1 MARSLRATCSAW
13 QFLALLGAALVRG
26 VVGQS
31 ACSCGCCEVVH
42 RRPTM
47 QINGVALMCTSAEAS
62 CDAQCQAGDE
72 NTLDAATTAGMVDTG
87 RYCFFD
93 CIPVSNNIADGCQ
106 EIHADMVSQ
115 LVAPGGGQD
124 PASLAQPAEA
134 DLAQEMAP
142 RVDMGDEQEAVE
154 AADEQGFQDAAVTA
168 IATAGQKTMKE
179 AIKQQEG
186 ETGVIVANA
195 AGKRAYAAALDARSS
210 RAEVTAA
217 GAMMRSTAAVRS
229 ATMDGHLANDAKGKL
244 QSAAVRAELY
254 ARSAT
259 ESLRRANI
267 VLEEIKNAASEAA
280 EEAAQEAAREISA
293 ETAKWH
299 VEKADE
305 ERRLLQPTTPPELTA
320 VGEQVAAPYYAA
332 MQQDM
337 AAQFAFQEQGRQ
349 FSAQE
354 DALRH
359 SADVLRKQAKQYKD
373 AGKAK
378 MAQKLLKQARGLE
391 RQAEGAE
398 MAGESAFAGADKM
411 SKGVHKY
418 EDYAEAAAVRASRL
432 SRDYWMPPPV
442 KFGAREWL
450 GPATDGAAGG
460 VAAGGAPGPAPAGGL
475 LLLAKARRGGPPL
488 RAHAP

>member
-1 MARSLRATCSAW
+1 
-13 QFLALLGAALVRG
+13 
-26 VVGQS
+26 
-31 ACSCGCCEVVH
+31 
-42 RRPTM
+42 M
-47 QINGVALMCTSAEAS
+47 QINGVELMCTNAEAS
-62 CDAQCQAGDE
+62 CDVQCQAGDA
-72 NTLDAATTAGMVDTG
+72 NSLGFFAATAGMVETG

-93 CIPVSNNIADGCQ
+93 CIPVSNNVGDGCQ
-106 EIHADMVSQ
+106 EIPTDAISQ
-115 LVAPGGGQD
+115 LEAPGGGQD
-124 PASLAQPAEA
+124 PGSLAQPAEA

-142 RVDMGDEQEAVE
+142 RVDMGEQEAVE
-154 AADEQGFQDAAVTA
+154 AADEQGFQEAALTA
-168 IATAGQKTMKE
+168 VATAGQKTMKE

-186 ETGVIVANA
+186 ETGVIVASA
-195 AGKRAYAAALDARSS
+195 AGKRAYAAALDARASK
-210 RAEVTAA
+210 AEVTAA
-217 GAMMRSTAAVRS
+217 GAVMRSTAALRS
-229 ATMDGHLANDAKGKL
+229 ATMDGHLAIDAKGKL

-254 ARSAT
+254 ARSAA

-293 ETAKWH
+293 ETAKWQ

-305 ERRLLQPTTPPELTA
+305 EQRLLQPTTPPELTA

-354 DALRH
+354 DSLRH
-359 SADVLRKQAKQYKD
+359 SADVLRKQAKQYKV
-373 AGKAK
+373 AGQADMAK
-378 MAQKLLKQARGLE
+378 KLQKQARGLE
-391 RQAEGAE
+391 KQAEGAE

-411 SKGVHKY
+411 AKGVHKY

-450 GPATDGAAGG
+450 GPAAEGAAGG
-460 VAAGGAPGPAPAGGL
+460 DAAGGAPAPAPAGGL